1 MRIEESLTEQMDVA
15 NRLREKIILA
25 NVATATKTTMT
36 NEGGRHGS

>member
-25 NVATATKTTMT
+25 NDAKQR
-36 NEGGRHGS
+36 NQL